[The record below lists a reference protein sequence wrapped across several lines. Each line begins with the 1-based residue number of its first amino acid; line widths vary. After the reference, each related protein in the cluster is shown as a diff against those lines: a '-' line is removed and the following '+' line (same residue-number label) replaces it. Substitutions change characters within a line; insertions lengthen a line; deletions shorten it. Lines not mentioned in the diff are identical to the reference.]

1 MLALGSQANG
11 VRARRSKL
19 FSVASAAVRLA
30 QFILENLD
38 PILGEWSEFAK
49 GMPVSL
55 AMDSQG
61 LRDHARGI
69 LETIAAD
76 LQCEQTATQGVEKSK
91 GRGPPGQRPTEAERH
106 GQARVEEGFSV
117 NEAMAEYR
125 SLRASVLRRW
135 GEQAGEQ
142 GMASDDIMRFNEAID
157 QALTESLARF
167 SDVKHRQA
175 RLFDALLSTSPDLSY
190 IVSPEGRLIYANKA
204 FGAAFGRAGAELAGT
219 DFLALLSPFVPAIGD
234 YLMMVI
240 DSNSTYCGELPL
252 VLPGGTVIY
261 EYLLM
266 SVLDQHGRCE
276 AVAGTARDITERKAS
291 EERVRHSANYDALTD
306 LPNRSLF
313 RERLELDVKH
323 AARTGLPLA
332 LLYIDLDGF
341 KGVNDSLGHGAGDQL
356 LELVAAR
363 IAACVRDTDTVAR
376 LGGDEFTVILTE
388 VTIPRHVDALA
399 GKILAALDQPFKL
412 RAAQVSISASIGIAL
427 YPADGATPDELVR
440 HADAAMYIAKHAGR
454 NRYRFYRPA
463 QAT

>member
-1 MLALGSQANG
+1 
-11 VRARRSKL
+11 
-19 FSVASAAVRLA
+19 VRLA
-30 QFILENLD
+30 QFILENLE
-38 PILGEWSEFAK
+38 PILDEWSDFAK
-49 GMPVSL
+49 GMTVSME
-55 AMDSQG
+55 MDNQA

-69 LETIAAD
+69 LHTIAAD
-76 LQCEQTATQGVEKSK
+76 LQCEQSAFEGLEKSK
-91 GRGPPGQRPTEAERH
+91 GRGPEGQRPTEAERH

-135 GEQAGEQ
+135 AEQAEKPGVET
-142 GMASDDIMRFNEAID
+142 DDIMRFNEAID

-167 SDVKHRQA
+167 SDVKDRQA
-175 RLFDALLSTSPDLSY
+175 HLFDALLSTSPDLSY

-204 FGAAFGRAGAELAGT
+204 FGAAFLKPGAAVEGR
-219 DFLALLSPFVPAIGD
+219 DFLALLRPFVPAIGD
-234 YLMMVI
+234 YLQHVI
-240 DSNSTYCGELPL
+240 DSNSTYCGELPV
-252 VLPGGTVIY
+252 VLPDRAYVIY

-266 SVLDQHGRCE
+266 PVLDQNGRCE
-276 AVAGTARDITERKAS
+276 AVAGTARDITERKAA
-291 EERVRHSANYDALTD
+291 EERVRRSANYDALTD

-313 RERLELDVKH
+313 RERIELEVKH

-356 LELVAAR
+356 LQLVGAR
-363 IAACVRDTDTVAR
+363 ISASVRETDTVAR

-388 VTIPRHVDALA
+388 VTVPSHVDALA

-427 YPADGATPDELVR
+427 YPGDGATPDEMVR
-440 HADAAMYIAKHAGR
+440 HADAAMYVAKHAGR
-454 NRYRFYRPA
+454 NRYHFYRPA
-463 QAT
+463 QAK

>member
-1 MLALGSQANG
+1 M
-11 VRARRSKL
+11 
-19 FSVASAAVRLA
+19 RLA

-38 PILGEWSEFAK
+38 PILDEWSDFAK
-49 GMPVSL
+49 GMPAS
-55 AMDSQG
+55 ASMDSAS

-69 LETIAAD
+69 LETIVAD
-76 LQCEQTATQGVEKSK
+76 LQCAQTPAQGLEKSK
-91 GRGPPGQRPTEAERH
+91 GRAPPGEAPSEAEMH

-135 GEQAGEQ
+135 GEQTEKQ
-142 GMASDDIMRFNEAID
+142 GVATDDIMRFNEAID
-157 QALTESLARF
+157 QALTESLFRF
-167 SDVKHRQA
+167 SDLKDRQG
-175 RLFDALLSTSPDLSY
+175 RLFDALLSTSPDLNY
-190 IVSPEGRLIYANKA
+190 IVGTQGRLIYANKA
-204 FGAAFGRAGAELAGT
+204 FAAAFGKGGAELAEA
-219 DFLALLSPFVPAIGD
+219 DFLALLKPFVPTIGE
-234 YLMMVI
+234 YLRLVI
-240 DSNSTYCGELPL
+240 DSNSPYCGELPL
-252 VLPGGTVIY
+252 VLPGGAGVIY
-261 EYLLM
+261 EYLLTP
-266 SVLDQHGRCE
+266 VLDQNGHCE
-276 AVAGTARDITERKAS
+276 AVAGTARDVTERKAS

-356 LELVAAR
+356 LELAAAR
-363 IAACVRDTDTVAR
+363 ISSCVRETDTAAR

-388 VTIPRHVDALA
+388 VTVPRHIDALA
-399 GKILAALDQPFKL
+399 AKILGALAQPFKV

-427 YPADGATPDELVR
+427 YPADGSTPDELVR

-454 NRYRFYRPA
+454 NRYQFYRRA
-463 QAT
+463 AAT

>member
-1 MLALGSQANG
+1 
-11 VRARRSKL
+11 
-19 FSVASAAVRLA
+19 VRLA
-30 QFILENLD
+30 QFILENLE
-38 PILGEWSEFAK
+38 PILDEWADFAK
-49 GMPVSL
+49 GMAVSM
-55 AMDSQG
+55 AMDRPS

-76 LQCEQTATQGVEKSK
+76 LQCTQTASEGVEKSK
-91 GRGPPGQRPTEAERH
+91 GKGPPTLRPTEAERH

-117 NEAMAEYR
+117 NEAMAEFR
-125 SLRASVLRRW
+125 SLRASVLRLW
-135 GEQAGEQ
+135 GAKADEQ
-142 GMASDDIMRFNEAID
+142 GEATTDIMRFNEAID

-167 SDVKHRQA
+167 SDVKDQQA

-204 FGAAFGRAGAELAGT
+204 FGVAFGQTGAELGGT
-219 DFLALLSPFVPAIGD
+219 DFLTLLRPFVPAIGD
-234 YLMMVI
+234 YLNMVI
-240 DSNSTYCGELPL
+240 DSNSTYCGELP
-252 VLPGGTVIY
+252 VAAPGAANVTY

-266 SVLDQHGRCE
+266 SVLDQNGRCE
-276 AVAGTARDITERKAS
+276 AVAGTARDINERKAA

-323 AARTGLPLA
+323 AARTGFPLA

-356 LELVAAR
+356 LQLVAAR
-363 IAACVRDTDTVAR
+363 INASVRDTDTVAR

-388 VTIPRHVDALA
+388 VTVPAHIDTLA
-399 GKILAALDQPFKL
+399 GKILAALEQPFKL
-412 RAAQVSISASIGIAL
+412 RATQVSISASIGIAL
-427 YPADGATPDELVR
+427 YPADGATPDEMVR

-454 NRYRFYRPA
+454 NRYRFYRPT

>member
-1 MLALGSQANG
+1 MRTPF
-11 VRARRSKL
+11 VRTGLMGFGYRRH
-19 FSVASAAVRLA
+19 VRLA

-38 PILGEWSEFAK
+38 PILEEWAEFAK
-49 GMPVSL
+49 SMPVSM
-55 AMDSQG
+55 AMDSRG

-69 LETIAAD
+69 LETVAAD
-76 LQCEQTATQGVEKSK
+76 LQCEQTASEGLEKSK
-91 GRGPPGQRPTEAERH
+91 GRGPPGERPTEAERH

-117 NEAMAEYR
+117 NEAMAEFR
-125 SLRASVLRRW
+125 SLRASVLRLW
-135 GEQAGEQ
+135 SALAEKQGETA
-142 GMASDDIMRFNEAID
+142 DDIMRFNEAID
-157 QALTESLARF
+157 QALTESLFRF
-167 SDVKHRQA
+167 SDVKDRQA

-204 FGAAFGRAGAELAGT
+204 FGAALGRAGADLGGT
-219 DFLALLSPFVPAIGD
+219 DFIALLGPFVPAIGE
-234 YLMMVI
+234 YLTLVI
-240 DSNSTYCGELPL
+240 DSNSTYCGELPMTA
-252 VLPGGTVIY
+252 PGGASATY

-266 SVLDQHGRCE
+266 SVLDQDGRCE

-291 EERVRHSANYDALTD
+291 EERVRHSANYDAFTD

-341 KGVNDSLGHGAGDQL
+341 KGVNDTLGHGAGDQL
-356 LELVAAR
+356 LQLVAAR
-363 IAACVRDTDTVAR
+363 INASVRDTDTVAR

-388 VTIPRHVDALA
+388 VTVPAHIDTLA
-399 GKILAALDQPFKL
+399 GKILAALEKPFKL

-427 YPADGATPDELVR
+427 YPSHGATPDEMVR

-454 NRYRFYRPA
+454 NRYQFYRPV